1 MTVAQMQKVTGL
13 SEKRIRGMLRDLIDG
28 KRVEC
33 VPVNINAINGASM
46 RSYGYRVLNVASDNQ

>member
-1 MTVAQMQKVTGL
+1 MQKVTGL
-13 SEKRIRGMLRDLIDG
+13 SEKRIRGMLRDLIDR